1 MYLKKGA
8 HTMFKLF
15 KSKEQ
20 KIADARAEI
29 EKTFQNRI
37 SESHLSD

>member
-1 MYLKKGA
+1 MHLKKGE
-8 HTMFKLF
+8 HIMF